1 MRLMLS
7 AIFILPV
14 LTCGSISVNFTI
26 IIALG
31 MYMKEIILGK
41 CGEMALKGLNR
52 TDFESILLKN
62 LRHRL
67 SCCGKFDVSISQSTI
82 YIRPIDETADIDAA
96 FDIALKTF
104 GMSAVSRAAA
114 FEKDMDAIF
123 AGAPGYLE
131 KYLNSVRTF
140 KVEAKRADK
149 TFALKSPEICRELG
163 GKLLEVFPHLKVD
176 VNRPDVIVTVE
187 IREREAYVRAGQHKG
202 AGGLPTGTSGRA
214 TVLISGGIDSP
225 VAAWMMARR
234 GLKLSAVHF
243 ASPPYTSKRAEK
255 KVMQLLEIVAKYS
268 GPITVY
274 VVPFTKIQEEIRDK
288 VDEPFSTLVMR
299 RLMMRTASI
308 IAKKEHALAL
318 ITGESLGQVASQTL
332 RALSC
337 TDEAASLTVFRPLIG
352 MDKEEIITIAR
363 NIGTFETS
371 IQPFEDCCTVFTP
384 RHPKTRPQ
392 LDELLAQEQRLD
404 IEVLVAEAADN
415 AEERLVE

>member
-1 MRLMLS
+1 MRE
-7 AIFILPV
+7 V
-14 LTCGSISVNFTI
+14 
-26 IIALG
+26 
-31 MYMKEIILGK
+31 ILGK
-41 CGEMALKGLNR
+41 CGEIALKGLNR

-67 SCCGKFDVSISQSTI
+67 LSCGKFDVSISQSTI
-82 YIRPIDETADIDAA
+82 YIRPLGESADIDAA
-96 FDIALKTF
+96 FDAALKVF
-104 GMSAVSRAAA
+104 GLSAVSRAAA

-123 AGAPGYLE
+123 AGAPEYLQ
-131 KYLNSVRTF
+131 KYLSCARTF

-149 TFALKSPEICRELG
+149 TFPLKSPDICRELG
-163 GKLLEVFPHLKVD
+163 GKLLESFPNLKVD
-176 VNRPDVIVTVE
+176 VNKPDVIVTVE

-214 TVLISGGIDSP
+214 MVLISGGIDSP

-255 KVMQLLEIVAKYS
+255 KVMQLLEIVAEYS

-288 VDEPFSTLVMR
+288 IDEPFSTLVMR

-337 TDEAASLTVFRPLIG
+337 TDDAASLTVFRPLIG

-392 LDELLAQEQRLD
+392 LDELVAQEQRLD
-404 IEVLVAEAADN
+404 IEALVAEAAEN
-415 AEERLVE
+415 AEERLIE

>member
-1 MRLMLS
+1 
-7 AIFILPV
+7 
-14 LTCGSISVNFTI
+14 
-26 IIALG
+26 
-31 MYMKEIILGK
+31 MKEIILGK

-67 SCCGKFDVSISQSTI
+67 SSCGKFDVSISQSTI

-96 FDIALKTF
+96 FDTALKAF
-104 GMSAVSRAAA
+104 GLSAVSRAAA
-114 FEKDMDAIF
+114 FDKDMDAIF
-123 AGAPGYLE
+123 AGAPEYLE
-131 KYLNSVRTF
+131 KYLNSARTF

-149 TFALKSPEICRELG
+149 SFPLKSPEICRELG
-163 GKLLEVFPHLKVD
+163 GKLLESFPHLKVD
-176 VNRPDVIVTVE
+176 VNRPDIIVTVE

-255 KVMQLLEIVAKYS
+255 KVMQLLETVAEYS

-318 ITGESLGQVASQTL
+318 VTGESLGQVASQTL

-337 TDEAASLTVFRPLIG
+337 TDDAASLTVFRPLIG

-392 LDELLAQEQRLD
+392 LDELVAQEQRLD
-404 IEVLVAEAADN
+404 IEALVAEAAEN
-415 AEERLVE
+415 AEEHLVE

>member
-1 MRLMLS
+1 M
-7 AIFILPV
+7 
-14 LTCGSISVNFTI
+14 
-26 IIALG
+26 
-31 MYMKEIILGK
+31 
-41 CGEMALKGLNR
+41 
-52 TDFESILLKN
+52 
-62 LRHRL
+62 
-67 SCCGKFDVSISQSTI
+67 
-82 YIRPIDETADIDAA
+82 
-96 FDIALKTF
+96 
-104 GMSAVSRAAA
+104 SRAAA
-114 FEKDMDAIF
+114 FDKDMDAIF
-123 AGAPGYLE
+123 AGAPEYLE
-131 KYLNSVRTF
+131 KYLNSARTF

-149 TFALKSPEICRELG
+149 SFPLKSPEICRELG
-163 GKLLEVFPHLKVD
+163 GKLLESFPHLKVD
-176 VNRPDVIVTVE
+176 VNRPDIIVTVE

-255 KVMQLLEIVAKYS
+255 KVMQLLETVAEYS

-318 ITGESLGQVASQTL
+318 VTGESLGQVASQTL

-337 TDEAASLTVFRPLIG
+337 TDDAASLTVFRPLIG

-392 LDELLAQEQRLD
+392 LDELVAQEQRLD
-404 IEVLVAEAADN
+404 IEALVAEAAEN
-415 AEERLVE
+415 AEEHLVE